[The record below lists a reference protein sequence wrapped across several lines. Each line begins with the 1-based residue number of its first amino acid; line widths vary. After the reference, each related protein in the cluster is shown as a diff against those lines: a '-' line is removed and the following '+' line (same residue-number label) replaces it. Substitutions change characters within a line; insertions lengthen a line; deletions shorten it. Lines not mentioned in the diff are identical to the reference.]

1 MEIDGKVEL
10 RFLRAHGFRNIQNVV
25 QKLKRKMKFNYD
37 FVEIMACPSGKCWG
51 GVVVLGRVCFRWVF
65 ARGLGVLWAWFG
77 FCVLGV
83 VWVCSSCRGYGR
95 GLSFRCVVWACPLGA
110 CCGRGLGV
118 SFRCVVWACPPADCC
133 GCHPLRMYYRRS
145 LIVSFRLCMC

>member
-1 MEIDGKVEL
+1 MVEIDGKVEL

-83 VWVCSSCRGYGR
+83 VWVCCGCVLHVGVM
-95 GLSFRCVVWACPLGA
+95 GVVWACPLGA
-110 CCGRGLGV
+110 WFGRGLGV
-118 SFRCVVWACPPADCC
+118 SFRCVLWAWLWA
-133 GCHPLRMYYRRS
+133 
-145 LIVSFRLCMC
+145 SFRSFSVLRA